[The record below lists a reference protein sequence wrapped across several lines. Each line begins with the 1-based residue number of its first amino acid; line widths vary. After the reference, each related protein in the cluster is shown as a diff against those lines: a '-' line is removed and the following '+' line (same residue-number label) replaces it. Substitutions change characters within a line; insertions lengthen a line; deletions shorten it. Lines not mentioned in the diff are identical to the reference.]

1 MDIKSHIYQGRT
13 PHVCFTF
20 SLPYVSLFFLEI
32 NLVLIIFQNN
42 IVDMQ
47 RDTNKSFTLKRKKLK
62 KRRHKQKLHIEKKE
76 V

>member
-1 MDIKSHIYQGRT
+1 
-13 PHVCFTF
+13 
-20 SLPYVSLFFLEI
+20 
-32 NLVLIIFQNN
+32 VLIIFQNN